1 MLTFVYLD
9 TATGNQFARIDG
21 QLISVNARS
30 TAQSRTIYLD
40 STDAPRGK
48 MISHCRIVDRRW
60 TVNDSDPALM
70 SDDESRA
77 NASF

>member
-9 TATGNQFARIDG
+9 VATGNQFARIDG

-30 TAQSRTIYLD
+30 TAQSHTCFSD
-40 STDAPRGK
+40 HGE
-48 MISHCRIVDRRW
+48 MISHCRIIDRRW
-60 TVNDSDPALM
+60 TVDESDPALM
-70 SDDESRA
+70 NDDESRA